1 MLNKKLNHSDMVR
14 YVVNHTSKTPPLLEM
29 ISDLPYVPRYYQT
42 NAVSIA
48 NDYLSVG
55 FRRLLIVSPTGS
67 GKTLISLMLSLSKD
81 ILKTLNIDT
90 NRKIR
95 ILFIAG
101 QNEFLDQAIAL
112 FSPYKE
118 QIEFITQSAFSK
130 IPDDVID
137 KGWDI
142 TFIDEAHHE
151 AMYSIQKLLDSIK
164 DVPVFGLTATP
175 DRGDGKLLKFERLI
189 QTLTKDVAIR
199 EKVIST
205 PRINTIIE
213 VEGANKLELAKD
225 IVNLYYKDMGQ
236 TFFYFRTQKECR
248 DFHHYCLEKGIK
260 SLCLEQKDKFDPVK
274 EKFENKEIQFL
285 INCQRLGEGID
296 VKGCTDVFLARHFST
311 RGEKE
316 QFIGR
321 SVRKDSSCQVWE
333 FASPFK
339 NNVLAKDLFPVV
351 LFHRIIYYQYGKW
364 NEDFIEVN
372 DDSIYDKRILND

>member
-1 MLNKKLNHSDMVR
+1 MLNKKLTHNDMVK
-14 YVVNHTSKTPPLLEM
+14 YIVNHTSKNPPLLDM
-29 ISDLPYVPRYYQT
+29 ISDLPYTPRYYQT

-90 NRKIR
+90 NKKTRV
-95 ILFIAG
+95 LFIAG
-101 QNEFLDQAIAL
+101 QNEFLDQATEL
-112 FSPYKE
+112 FLPYKE
-118 QIEFITQSAFSK
+118 KVEFITQSAFSS
-130 IPDDVID
+130 IPESVIE

-175 DRGDGKLLKFERLI
+175 DRGDGKLLKFERMI

-205 PRINTIIE
+205 PKINTIIE
-213 VEGANKLELAKD
+213 VEGANKLALAKD
-225 IVNLYYKDMGQ
+225 IVDLYYKEMGQ

-248 DFHHYCLEKGIK
+248 EFHHYCLEKGIK
-260 SLCLEQKDKFDPVK
+260 SFCLEQKDKFDPIK

-311 RGEKE
+311 KGEKE

-351 LFHRIIYYQYGKW
+351 LFHRIIYFQYGEWK
-364 NEDFIEVN
+364 EDYIEIN
-372 DDSIYDKRILND
+372 DDSIYTK